1 MAVISLSFSRNARI
15 APSFRRHSASK
26 ITAFY
31 MFINFQEL
39 LMKRKD
45 LIIKYPRT
53 PHIQGS
59 RLQPGDEDLRQRKFS
74 EIKGRHV
81 VLEEKIDG
89 ANSAISF
96 TEDGE
101 LRLQSRGH
109 FLTGGAREKHYDLL
123 KQWAAVHKDRFYDVL
138 GDRYVMYGEWMYA
151 KHSIYYD
158 LLPNYFMEFDILDRD
173 TDRFLDTPSRR
184 QLTEELAI
192 SSCRVL
198 ASGTFSDMNEIL
210 DYLGDSKYISTDHIE
225 HLRENALRL
234 GLDADRICR
243 ETDASRTMEG
253 IYIKVEENGEVVD
266 RMKYV
271 RASFL
276 QTVEE
281 SKSHW
286 LDRPIVPN
294 RITVPL
300 SELFI

>member
-1 MAVISLSFSRNARI
+1 
-15 APSFRRHSASK
+15 
-26 ITAFY
+26 
-31 MFINFQEL
+31 
-39 LMKRKD
+39 MKRED
-45 LIIKYPRT
+45 IIIKYPRT

-59 RLQPGDEDLRQRKFS
+59 RLQPGDEDLRQRRFI
-74 EIKGRHV
+74 EIEGRNV

-96 TEDGE
+96 TDEGE

-109 FLTGGAREKHYDLL
+109 FLVGGAREKHYDLM
-123 KQWAAVHKDRFYDVL
+123 KQWAVVHKDKFYEVL

-151 KHSIYYD
+151 KHTIYYD
-158 LLPNYFMEFDILDRD
+158 LLPNYFMEFDILDRE
-173 TDRFLDTPSRR
+173 TDRFLDTPSRYALIR
-184 QLTEELAI
+184 TLPV
-192 SSCRVL
+192 SSCPVL
-198 ASGTFSDMNEIL
+198 ASGTFSSMDDIL
-210 DYLGDSKYISTDHIE
+210 KHLGDSNYISAAHIA
-225 HLRENALRL
+225 HLREDAERL
-234 GLDADRICR
+234 GLNADRICR

-281 SKSHW
+281 SQSHW

-294 RITVPL
+294 RITVPIT
-300 SELFI
+300 ELFL

>member
-1 MAVISLSFSRNARI
+1 MNREDV
-15 APSFRRHSASK
+15 
-26 ITAFY
+26 
-31 MFINFQEL
+31 
-39 LMKRKD
+39 
-45 LIIKYPRT
+45 IIKYPRT

-59 RLQPGDEDLRQRKFS
+59 RLQAGDEDLRQRPFS
-74 EIKGRHV
+74 DIDGKHI

-96 TEDGE
+96 TNDGE

-109 FLTGGAREKHYDLL
+109 FLTGGGREKHYDLL
-123 KQWAAVHKDRFYDVL
+123 KQWGAVHKDRLWEVL
-138 GDRYVMYGEWMYA
+138 GDRYIMYGEWMYA

-158 LLPNYFMEFDILDRD
+158 LLPNYFMEFDILDRE
-173 TDRFLDTPSRR
+173 TDKFLDTASRQALIR
-184 QLTEELAI
+184 DLPV
-192 SSCRVL
+192 SSCQVL
-198 ASGTFSDMNEIL
+198 ASGTFSRMEDIL
-210 DYLGDSKYISTDHIE
+210 KHLGNSNYISAEHIA
-225 HLRENALRL
+225 HLREDARRL

-294 RITVPL
+294 RITVPIT
-300 SELFI
+300 ELFI

>member
-1 MAVISLSFSRNARI
+1 
-15 APSFRRHSASK
+15 
-26 ITAFY
+26 
-31 MFINFQEL
+31 
-39 LMKRKD
+39 MKRED

-59 RLQPGDEDLRQRKFS
+59 RLQPGDEDLRQRRFT

-96 TEDGE
+96 TDDGE

-109 FLTGGAREKHYDLL
+109 FLTGGGREKHYDLL
-123 KQWAAVHKDRFYDVL
+123 KQWGAVHKDRLYEVL
-138 GDRYVMYGEWMYA
+138 GDRYIMYGEWMYA

-158 LLPNYFMEFDILDRD
+158 LLPNYFMEFDILDRE
-173 TDRFLDTPSRR
+173 TDKFLDTPSRHK
-184 QLTEELAI
+184 LIANLPV
-192 SSCRVL
+192 SSCPVL
-198 ASGTFSDMNEIL
+198 ASGVFSSMDEIVA
-210 DYLGDSKYISTDHIE
+210 YLGDSNYISADHIA
-225 HLRENALRL
+225 HLREDAERL

-253 IYIKVEENGEVVD
+253 VYIKMEENGEVVD

-281 SKSHW
+281 SQSHW

-294 RITVPL
+294 RITIPIA
-300 SELFI
+300 ELFV

>member
-1 MAVISLSFSRNARI
+1 
-15 APSFRRHSASK
+15 
-26 ITAFY
+26 
-31 MFINFQEL
+31 
-39 LMKRKD
+39 MKRD
-45 LIIKYPRT
+45 DIIIKYPRT

-59 RLQPGDEDLRQRKFS
+59 RLQPGDEDLRQRRFI
-74 EIKGRHV
+74 EIEGRNV

-96 TEDGE
+96 TDEGE

-109 FLTGGAREKHYDLL
+109 FLVGGSREKHYDLM
-123 KQWAAVHKDRFYDVL
+123 KQWAAVHKDKFYEVL

-151 KHSIYYD
+151 KHTIYYD
-158 LLPNYFMEFDILDRD
+158 LLPNYFMEFDILDRK
-173 TDRFLDTPSRR
+173 TDRFLDTPSRHALIR
-184 QLTEELAI
+184 NLPVC
-192 SSCRVL
+192 SCPVL
-198 ASGTFSDMNEIL
+198 ASGRFSSMDDIL
-210 DYLGDSKYISTDHIE
+210 KHLGDSNYISAAHIS
-225 HLRENALRL
+225 HLREDADRL
-234 GLDADRICR
+234 GLNADRICR

-281 SKSHW
+281 SQSHW

-294 RITVPL
+294 RITVPITK
-300 SELFI
+300 LFL